1 MYLLTQLLIITVITM
16 TGSFLLAGLILFVKD
31 LIKDFKERI

>member
-1 MYLLTQLLIITVITM
+1 MYLLTQLLIITVVTM

-31 LIKDFKERI
+31 LIKEWRNDV